1 LLETVRTASLPT
13 VSIIICSVDHAKFRR
28 VCDRYRA
35 LYAGQPLGIVGIHDA
50 RSLAE
55 GYARG
60 IAQTK
65 GEVLI
70 LSHDDIQILSPDFA
84 ARVAHNLASND
95 LLGVAG
101 TTRLVEGRWAAAG
114 DPYVYALISS
124 PLPEGGYGTM
134 LLGGP
139 LVVPG
144 IQALDGV
151 LLAMQRR
158 VFAAVAFDA
167 AVFDQFHL
175 YDLDFSFRAYRAG
188 FKLAVCRDI
197 ALIHES
203 TGRYDAVWRE
213 YKRRFDLKHRE
224 HLPRAGWKAKEG
236 ARASFSSS
244 TPEDILRKCAPL
256 ELPRIAAQ
264 IGRTNSA
271 L

>member
-1 LLETVRTASLPT
+1 MRTASSPT
-13 VSIIICSVDHAKFRR
+13 VSIVICSIDHAMFRR
-28 VCDRYRA
+28 VCERYRT
-35 LYAGQPLGIVGIHDA
+35 LYTGRSVEIVGIHDA

-55 GYARG
+55 GYERG

-70 LSHDDIQILSPDFA
+70 LSHDDIDVLTPDFA
-84 ARVAHNLASND
+84 ARVAHHLAGND
-95 LLGVAG
+95 LIGVAG

-134 LLGGP
+134 LLGGGP

-158 VFAAVAFDA
+158 VFAAVGFDA
-167 AVFDQFHL
+167 AVFDHFHL

-197 ALIHES
+197 VLIHES

-224 HLPRAGWKAKEG
+224 HLLADWKAKEG

-244 TPEDILRKCAPL
+244 TREDILRKCAPV
-256 ELPRIAAQ
+256 ELARIAAQ
-264 IGRTNSA
+264 IERANSV

>member
-1 LLETVRTASLPT
+1 M
-13 VSIIICSVDHAKFRR
+13 FRR
-28 VCDRYRA
+28 VCERYRT
-35 LYAGQPLGIVGIHDA
+35 LYTGRSVEIVGIHDA

-55 GYARG
+55 GYERG

-70 LSHDDIQILSPDFA
+70 LSHDDIDVLTPDFA
-84 ARVAHNLASND
+84 ARVAHHLAGND
-95 LLGVAG
+95 LIGVAG

-134 LLGGP
+134 LLGGGP

-158 VFAAVAFDA
+158 VFAAVGFDA
-167 AVFDQFHL
+167 AVFDHFHL

-197 ALIHES
+197 VLIHES

-224 HLPRAGWKAKEG
+224 HLLADWKAKEG

-244 TPEDILRKCAPL
+244 TREDILRKCAPV
-256 ELPRIAAQ
+256 ELARIAAQ
-264 IGRTNSA
+264 IERANSV